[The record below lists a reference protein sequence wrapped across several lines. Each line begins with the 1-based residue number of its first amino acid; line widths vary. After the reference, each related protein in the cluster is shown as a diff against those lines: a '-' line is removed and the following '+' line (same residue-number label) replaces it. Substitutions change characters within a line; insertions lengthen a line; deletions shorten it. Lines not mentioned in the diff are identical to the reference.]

1 MTGPGHAEE
10 EAFQREAEEKAV
22 AGQAGAEARSVRE
35 PEEGAGLGLPHIW
48 KEGCARFTSGRRGR
62 GWRPRADA
70 RGRPRRGFPTPAPY
84 IWKGWGRM
92 ESWGRG
98 IPPAPTGRHPRRSL
112 EEEECLPPRISG
124 RVLGRVGG
132 RARSQKKCGGVGRS
146 QADPGGGLLA
156 PENWPALAS
165 PAPPRRASRWAAI
178 QFQQPQREPREAGGA
193 DRHLGRGVCDP
204 SHPQAQPATF
214 PRAGPARL

>member
-1 MTGPGHAEE
+1 MPRKKPFSVKQKKKQLQDKRERKRGQCGS
-10 EAFQREAEEKAV
+10 QRRGRGSES
-22 AGQAGAEARSVRE
+22 R
-35 PEEGAGLGLPHIW
+35 
-48 KEGCARFTSGRRGR
+48 TSGRRGVPASPL
-62 GWRPRADA
+62 GGVGGGG
-70 RGRPRRGFPTPAPY
+70 GRVPTRVGDREGDSLTPAPY

-112 EEEECLPPRISG
+112 EEEECLPPRTSG